1 MSESMEG
8 RLPDTQRQEGVL
20 PGMCVVGVD
29 AGATSTRAL
38 AIGLD
43 GAVVGRGAAGGGN
56 PNSHPPELAG
66 KRVAEAARDAIAGG
80 GEVLACVLGMAGVS
94 KFTDADVV
102 ETYISSLRQVGVG
115 CRIEIVSDAEV
126 AFASG
131 TAEPDGVVLIGG
143 TGSIAA
149 RIVDRQLVSWVGGL
163 GWMLGDEGS
172 AYWMGREA
180 VRVTLRRLQTL
191 EPPSPLGE
199 AVLRASL
206 PGRTSTDGPRLA
218 NQLITAANA
227 EPPIRLARFASTVS
241 EYCETDPVA
250 AKIVD
255 DAAELLARLAMDAR
269 PADERT
275 PIVLAGSVVGP
286 DSPVGVALR
295 RTLAAYTPVPVEFAP
310 DGAVGAAWL
319 AALDVSGPDA
329 PRPRTGS

>member
-1 MSESMEG
+1 M
-8 RLPDTQRQEGVL
+8 T
-20 PGMCVVGVD
+20 CVVGVD

-38 AIGLD
+38 AVRLD
-43 GAVVGRGAAGGGN
+43 GSVVGRGSAGGGN
-56 PNSHPPELAG
+56 PNSHPPEIAG
-66 KRVAEAARDAIAGG
+66 KRVAEAVRDAITGG

-94 KFTDADVV
+94 KFTDPEVV
-102 ETYISSLRQVGVG
+102 ESYISTLRQVGVD

-149 RIVDRQLVSWVGGL
+149 RIVDRQLTSWVGGL

-180 VRVTLRRLQTL
+180 VRVTLRRLQVG

-199 AVLRASL
+199 EVLRASL
-206 PGRTSTDGPRLA
+206 PGRTSVGLARLA
-218 NQLITAANA
+218 NRLITAANA
-227 EPPIRLARFASTVS
+227 EPPIRLARFAETVS
-241 EYCETDPVA
+241 EYAATDPVA
-250 AKIVD
+250 ARIVEE
-255 DAAELLARLAMDAR
+255 AAELLARLAMDAR
-269 PADERT
+269 TADERS

-295 RTLAAYTPVPVEFAP
+295 TTLAGYTPVPVTFAP
-310 DGAVGAAWL
+310 DGTVGAAWL
-319 AALDVSGPDA
+319 AALEVDPEA
-329 PRPRTGS
+329 PRPRTEP